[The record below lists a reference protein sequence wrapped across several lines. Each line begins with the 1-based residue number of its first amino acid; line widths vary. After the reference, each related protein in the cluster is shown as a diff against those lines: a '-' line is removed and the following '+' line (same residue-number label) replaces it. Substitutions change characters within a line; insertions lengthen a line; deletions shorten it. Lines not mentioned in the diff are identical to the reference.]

1 MEVIKTHEHTPAVKE
16 LQPLRVFTPIVVVG
30 GCQNTPDKKGEGKP
44 DLLAPAQTDFWPTQ
58 TPEEK

>member
-16 LQPLRVFTPIVVVG
+16 LQPLRVFTPIVVAG
-30 GCQNTPDKKGEGKP
+30 GCQNTQSKGEGKP

-58 TPEEK
+58 NPEEK

>member
-30 GCQNTPDKKGEGKP
+30 GYQNTPDKKGEGKL
-44 DLLAPAQTDFWPTQ
+44 DLLAPAHTDFWPTQ
-58 TPEEK
+58 NPEEK